1 MIMIDDSY
9 LNKLGVIQDPEYRA
23 YMSTQIVD
31 LLNMRVA
38 NRVAELLDDNIL
50 NEIMSLPDGRK
61 MAWLESNIPDFK
73 DIVDEE
79 LRAIIDDMK
88 AVMP

>member
-1 MIMIDDSY
+1 MIDDSY

>member
-1 MIMIDDSY
+1 MIDDSY
-9 LNKLGVIQDPEYRA
+9 LNKLGVVQDPEYRA

-38 NRVAELLDDNIL
+38 NRVAELLDDSIL
-50 NEIMSLPDGRK
+50 NEMMSLPDGRK
-61 MAWLESNIPDFK
+61 MSWLENNIPDFK

-79 LRAIIDDMK
+79 LKAIIDDMK

>member
-1 MIMIDDSY
+1 MIIDENY

-23 YMSTQIVD
+23 YMSGQIVD

-38 NRVAELLDDNIL
+38 NRVAEVLDDSAL
-50 NEIMSLPDGRK
+50 NEMMSLSDGRK
-61 MAWLESNIPDFK
+61 MSWLENNIPDFK
-73 DIVDEE
+73 DIVDDE
-79 LRAIIDDMK
+79 LKAIIDDMK